1 MKKLLVAA
9 LTALAAGTG
18 LAYALT
24 SSGPSHAQI
33 EDAVSGSW
41 NVQQLV
47 GSSWMDDKVMVLVAW
62 KDPSRAQDASRQI
75 CQFFPKVS
83 KIHWD
88 DSAGDP
94 HRYECQ

>member
-33 EDAVSGSW
+33 EDAISGTW

-47 GSSWMDDKVMVLVAW
+47 GASWQDDKAIVLVAW
-62 KDPSRAQDASRQI
+62 KDPTAAQSSSKQL
-75 CQFFPKVS
+75 CEMFPKIKDV
-83 KIHWD
+83 HWD
-88 DSAGDP
+88 DTDGGQ
-94 HRYECQ
+94 HRYDCQ